1 MSLPLLK
8 PIDIRKRKPFRT
20 GRFFIRKFGGRL
32 WADTFLLRLDRFKR
46 IVNEESI
53 ECWYKE
59 FDMPTANDMHFVID
73 KEIPAHVH
81 PKERELILKGARMAM
96 AHIEEVIKAV

>member
-8 PIDIRKRKPFRT
+8 PIDYRKRKPFRT
-20 GRFFIRKFGGRL
+20 GRFFIRKFGGFLR
-32 WADTFLLRLDRFKR
+32 ADTFLLRLDEFKYTR
-46 IVNEESI
+46 NQEVI

-96 AHIEEVIKAV
+96 VHIEEVLKAV